1 METKLLEL
9 RDRATMVPVVCVKV
23 AARSEAERF
32 LLRHSGYGLPSDL
45 ILMGGLAGG
54 KDTLTCDPYD
64 WGGNGTRTTA
74 HVYIAAHWDEL
85 ESGQV
90 ICTEF
95 IRGERETPKVS
106 ERLQYAEGT
115 E

>member
-1 METKLLEL
+1 MEVKLFEL
-9 RDRATMVPVVCVKV
+9 RDRGTMVPVVAIKV
-23 AARSEAERF
+23 AARSEAEHF

-54 KDTLTCDPYD
+54 EDKLTCDPYD
-64 WGGNGTRTTA
+64 WGGNGTRLTA
-74 HVYIAAHWDEL
+74 HVYIQKHWAEL
-85 ESGQV
+85 ASGQV

-106 ERLQYAEGT
+106 ERLA
-115 E
+115 